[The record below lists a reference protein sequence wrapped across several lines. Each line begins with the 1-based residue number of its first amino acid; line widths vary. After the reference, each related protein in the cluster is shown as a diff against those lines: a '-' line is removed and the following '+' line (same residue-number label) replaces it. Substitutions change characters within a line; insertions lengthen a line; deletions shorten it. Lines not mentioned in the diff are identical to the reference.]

1 MNTAISIPKSTISVE
16 AAQLLAI
23 LRDCGIDGIWK
34 NDEMNLLS
42 FYLKNTKKNDDDN
55 IRFDIGYAAYSFFT
69 NQAAPNRKYLEIGYE
84 TDMRFW
90 FLQYADS
97 RLLSQSLRSSAQENL
112 GHPAVKIVYDVNHPS
127 YKRDHS
133 EFGHLITLLMLEN
146 TSLVVDYY
154 HKFLIERLNYY
165 EHFKQQYGDA
175 PILKILR
182 RSLMRKELKLLEDAM
197 DMARSRGKPLTTKT
211 AGTRKYLNMIS
222 YDRIRLLR
230 YYNFTLSNQ
239 DSGEAA

>member
-1 MNTAISIPKSTISVE
+1 MNTAISIPKSTLSVE

-23 LRDCGIDGIWK
+23 LRDCGIDGIWR

-42 FYLKNTKKNDDDN
+42 FYLKNTKNNDDDN
-55 IRFDIGYAAYSFFT
+55 IRFDIGYAAYSFFI

-97 RLLSQSLRSSAQENL
+97 RLLSQSLRSCAQENL

-175 PILKILR
+175 PILKTLR
-182 RSLMRKELKLLEDAM
+182 RSLMRKELKLLEDTM
-197 DMARSRGKPLTTKT
+197 DMARSKGKPLTTKT

>member
-1 MNTAISIPKSTISVE
+1 
-16 AAQLLAI
+16 
-23 LRDCGIDGIWK
+23 
-34 NDEMNLLS
+34 
-42 FYLKNTKKNDDDN
+42 
-55 IRFDIGYAAYSFFT
+55 
-69 NQAAPNRKYLEIGYE
+69 
-84 TDMRFW
+84 MRFW

-182 RSLMRKELKLLEDAM
+182 RSLMRKELRLLEDAM
-197 DMARSRGKPLTTKT
+197 DMARSKGKPLTTKT